1 MVLKFS
7 KFSIENVIS
16 EFDFERTPVL
26 SRLLLLSLQ
35 ILQCLATIRRLLI
48 VILGILGSLVVWLLL
63 PLVTTAV
70 LLTGSMLR
78 GWPTHLIISIELLSV
93 RMLKW
98 RGSTLYRRWSATWPK
113 RVLSVIAWRRAALVM
128 SLIRWW
134 TSLVLGRRAL
144 AAVIAIIRLEMLR
157 RVLLLILVAS
167 CIVVGRWSLIVR
179 RSLPGL
185 GMLQGRILLLLVATI
200 VLLLLIVLTGRWLVI
215 VLSTVVL
222 LLIVVLVGIHFFD
235 S

>member
-48 VILGILGSLVVWLLL
+48 VILGSRVVWLLL
-63 PLVTTAV
+63 PLVTTTV

-78 GWPTHLIISIELLSV
+78 RWPTHLIISIELLSV

-98 RGSTLYRRWSATWPK
+98 RGSTLYRRWSTTWPK
-113 RVLSVIAWRRAALVM
+113 RVLSVVAWRRAALVM

-144 AAVIAIIRLEMLR
+144 AAVIAII
-157 RVLLLILVAS
+157 
-167 CIVVGRWSLIVR
+167 
-179 RSLPGL
+179 
-185 GMLQGRILLLLVATI
+185 
-200 VLLLLIVLTGRWLVI
+200 
-215 VLSTVVL
+215 
-222 LLIVVLVGIHFFD
+222 
-235 S
+235 